1 MKTKLLCVAVL
12 PLLVTA
18 CSGST
23 EPTDPESAIETSPGE
38 EFEVTLASNP
48 STGYHWEFLVEPDES
63 ILKFVGK
70 DYRAAEPVRPGSG
83 GMDVWTFKAVSMGE
97 TEIRLGYYPPAPN
110 SEAAEIRTFKVSVK

>member
-1 MKTKLLCVAVL
+1 MKTKLFFMAVL

-23 EPTDPESAIETSPGE
+23 EPADPESAIEAGPGE
-38 EFEVTLASNP
+38 EFDVLLESNP
-48 STGYHWEFLVEPDES
+48 STGYHWEFLVELDES

-83 GMDVWTFKAVSMGE
+83 GMDVWTFKAVGTGE

-110 SEAAEIRTFKVSVK
+110 SKPAETRTFKVSVE